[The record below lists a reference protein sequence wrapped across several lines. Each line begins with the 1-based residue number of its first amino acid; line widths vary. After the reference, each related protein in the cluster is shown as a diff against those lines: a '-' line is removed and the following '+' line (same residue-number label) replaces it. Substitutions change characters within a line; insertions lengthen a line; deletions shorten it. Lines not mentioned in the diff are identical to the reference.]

1 MPRFDLGII
10 VGVAWLAAGSVIG
23 APDPD
28 RPVERTLRDGFYFI
42 VEIDAEQGV
51 PLLRPVSR
59 IEPR

>member
-1 MPRFDLGII
+1 MPRIDLGII
-10 VGVAWLAAGSVIG
+10 AGVTWLAAGSAIG

-28 RPVERTLRDGFYFI
+28 RPVERTLRDGYFFI
-42 VEIDAEQGV
+42 VEIDAEKGA